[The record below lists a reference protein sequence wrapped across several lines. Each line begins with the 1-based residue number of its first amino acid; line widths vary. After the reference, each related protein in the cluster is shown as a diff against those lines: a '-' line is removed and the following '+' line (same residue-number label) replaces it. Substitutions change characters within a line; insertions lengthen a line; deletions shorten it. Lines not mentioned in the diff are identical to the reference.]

1 MNRFAVLCLVAFT
14 TLSASLEAQ
23 IGFIDF
29 QKCFEEYKK
38 ADAQIKEQEKLLE
51 AEKAKIR
58 IAEGKIVSMR
68 DNLDLLTDGSPDQLD
83 LKKKIEVAKVDLSID
98 KELIAMNYQRML
110 VELLKK
116 VYDDIRREVKAV
128 AQEKGLKMVLLH
140 TSGEIGGR
148 TRQEV
153 INNIL
158 VRPVFYFDPSLD
170 ITAEVV
176 ARLNK

>member
-1 MNRFAVLCLVAFT
+1 MNRIAIILLMAIVAIPV
-14 TLSASLEAQ
+14 SAQVQ

-38 ADAQIKEQEKLLE
+38 ADAQVKEQEKLLE
-51 AEKAKIR
+51 AERGKIR
-58 IAEGKIVSMR
+58 IAEQKIIAMR
-68 DNLDLLTDGSPDQLD
+68 DNLDLLTDGSPDQLE
-83 LKKKIEVAKVDLSID
+83 LKKKIEVAKVDLNID

-116 VYDDIRREVKAV
+116 VYEDIRREVKAV
-128 AQEKGLKMVLLH
+128 AQEKGLKLVLLQA
-140 TSGEIGGR
+140 SGDITGK
-148 TRQEV
+148 TRQDV
-153 INNIL
+153 VNNIL
-158 VRPVFYFDPSLD
+158 IRPVFYFDASLD